1 MKILLR
7 DFDDRQY
14 IWCAAKYNGRKFVVD
29 GSRVHESNI
38 VSVLNDNRK
47 NYLRCSSCGEI
58 FPKNGKKFAKHQAE
72 AKTIN
77 PCLKCRKMRA
87 TEMSAGTVKYVAN
100 GDGTYT
106 RKNETIV
113 NLHCHVHFWS
123 APLCESNEA
132 IRDCVKRQCGDAN
145 GEEIHDT
152 FTDYPGL
159 FDDII
164 TVDRIIDNGY
174 EKINWSDNWATEYL
188 IDSSIGLLAHVNR
201 LSIVDRFVVNTY
213 EYGATIWYSKKYDK
227 FFAYGDNDNYE
238 LWSPDY
244 LDEEKQTKIEATIRK
259 MYK

>member
-1 MKILLR
+1 MKVLLR
-7 DFDDRQY
+7 EHGDNQY
-14 IWCAAKYNGRKFVVD
+14 VWATAKYNGRKFVVD
-29 GSRVHESNI
+29 GRRVHESNI

-47 NYLRCSSCGEI
+47 NYVRCSSCGEI
-58 FPKNGKKFAKHQAE
+58 FPKNGKKFAKHKAE

-87 TEMSAGTVKYVAN
+87 TEMSTTTVKYVAN

-113 NLHCHVHFWS
+113 SLYCHGSFWS
-123 APLCESNEA
+123 APLCDSKDA
-132 IRDCVKRQCGDAN
+132 IQYCEKRQCGDAN
-145 GEEIHDT
+145 GEEIHDI

-164 TVDRIIDNGY
+164 TVDRIIDKY

-188 IDSSIGLLAHVNR
+188 IDANIGLSAHVNR
-201 LSIVDRFVVNTY
+201 LNIVDRFIVNTY
-213 EYGATIWYSKKYDK
+213 EYGGTIWYSKKYDK

-238 LWSPDY
+238 LWSPY
-244 LDEEKQTKIEATIRK
+244 HLDEEKQAMIEATIRK